1 MLLSLKLWCAFVTLA
16 LSHPA
21 SPQGKV
27 YDILLN
33 GMQIG
38 ELKVYTTTTNTGETH
53 YRADADASVWFF
65 GRKNITTLISSVYKD
80 KLMET
85 ASFHEKLNEKTQNLS
100 LTNRDGNGYQVR
112 LNEEKVTLPAR
123 RITYST
129 AILYHRE
136 PKNIT
141 ELFSERF
148 GKFCPIKPVGVGKYE
163 LTMPDG
169 KQNLYTYV
177 NGVCEEV
184 EVHTNLYR
192 FRFKLRK

>member
-1 MLLSLKLWCAFVTLA
+1 MLLPLKLWCAFVTLA
-16 LSHPA
+16 FSHPA

-38 ELKVYTTTTNTGETH
+38 QLKVYAMTTNTGETH

-80 KLMET
+80 KLLET

-112 LNEEKVTLPAR
+112 LNEEKVALPAR

-129 AILYHRE
+129 AILYHQE

-148 GKFCPIKPVGVGKYE
+148 GKFCPIKTGRRRQVRA
-163 LTMPDG
+163 D
-169 KQNLYTYV
+169 
-177 NGVCEEV
+177 
-184 EVHTNLYR
+184 HA
-192 FRFKLRK
+192 

>member
-1 MLLSLKLWCAFVTLA
+1 MILSLKLWCAFITLA
-16 LSHPA
+16 VSYSAPG
-21 SPQGKV
+21 QGKV

-38 ELKVYTTTTNTGETH
+38 ELKVYTATTQTGETH
-53 YRADADASVWFF
+53 YVADADASIWLF
-65 GRKNITTLISSVYKD
+65 GRKNVTTLIKTTYRD
-80 KLMET
+80 KLMEE
-85 ASFHEKLNEKTQNLS
+85 SIFHEKLNEKTQNHS
-100 LTNRDGNGYQVR
+100 KVNWDGSSYRVHI
-112 LNEEKVTLPAR
+112 NEEKSSIPAR
-123 RITYST
+123 RVTYST
-129 AILYHRE
+129 AVLYHKE

-169 KQNLYTYV
+169 KQNYYTYV